1 MASDSGVH
9 QAELRRMRECGG
21 RIIHKQHGHAAH
33 GSFAAQLLDL
43 DVACTLRAGVH
54 IPNIDGADAVAG
66 AVSPPRKNLGVHL
79 AAVTYEH
86 EGQSWKVGQQL
97 LDVEEFVRTQFAL

>member
-1 MASDSGVH
+1 
-9 QAELRRMRECGG
+9 MRECGG

-66 AVSPPRKNLGVHL
+66 GGGGAGPNVDG
-79 AAVTYEH
+79 
-86 EGQSWKVGQQL
+86 G
-97 LDVEEFVRTQFAL
+97 FVPGTELNKRLKK